1 MDSDKR
7 KVKQIAGLIV
17 FTMLVYTV
25 FTNYEKVFAGI
36 AFLWDLI
43 FPFVLGAAIAFL
55 LNLPMRGI
63 EKLLKKLMIWIHGK
77 AAVRGNV
84 KNGDAKKNRKNN
96 STTSAAERLLRPV
109 SLLLTFGCVIAVISI
124 VIGVVLPQLINT
136 MESIGQAFMAWLPQF
151 QAWLQNTFADNPE
164 IEKYIGDIRIDWVAV
179 FDSVKNF
186 IFNGATNILSH
197 TFSATM
203 GIISGVTTFFIAVVF
218 ACYILMQK
226 EKLESQARRIIKVT
240 FRAETVEKINYVAS
254 LTHRIFCSFITGQC
268 LEACILGFM
277 FFVCMLIFRLPY
289 ALLIAVL
296 IAFTALIPIVGAF
309 IGCIVGALLILL
321 IDPFKA
327 LFFVIMFLVLQ
338 QIEGNLIYPHVVGGS
353 VGLPSI
359 WVLMAVTIGGSLMGI
374 VGMLVF
380 IPLVSVIYSL
390 IGSWVRQREKC

>member
-17 FTMLVYTV
+17 FTMLVYTI
-25 FTNYEKVFAGI
+25 FINYEKVFAGI
-36 AFLWDLI
+36 EFLWDLI

-63 EKLLKKLMIWIHGK
+63 EKLLRKLTLWFQGRL
-77 AAVRGNV
+77 AARGNV
-84 KNGDAKKNRKNN
+84 KNDNATG
-96 STTSAAERLLRPV
+96 RLLRPV

-124 VIGVVLPQLINT
+124 VIGVVLPQLVST

-151 QAWLQNTFADNPE
+151 QDWLQNTFADNPE
-164 IEKYIGDIRIDWVAV
+164 IEKYIGDIQIDWVAV

-240 FRAETVEKINYVAS
+240 FSEKTVGKIDYVAS

-338 QIEGNLIYPHVVGGS
+338 QIEGNLIYPHVVGSS

-374 VGMLVF
+374 VGMLIF

-390 IGSWVRQREKC
+390 IGSWVRQRENCGN

>member
-1 MDSDKR
+1 M
-7 KVKQIAGLIV
+7 
-17 FTMLVYTV
+17 
-25 FTNYEKVFAGI
+25 
-36 AFLWDLI
+36 
-43 FPFVLGAAIAFL
+43 
-55 LNLPMRGI
+55 
-63 EKLLKKLMIWIHGK
+63 
-77 AAVRGNV
+77 
-84 KNGDAKKNRKNN
+84 
-96 STTSAAERLLRPV
+96 
-109 SLLLTFGCVIAVISI
+109 
-124 VIGVVLPQLINT
+124 
-136 MESIGQAFMAWLPQF
+136 
-151 QAWLQNTFADNPE
+151 
-164 IEKYIGDIRIDWVAV
+164 

-390 IGSWVRQREKC
+390 IGSWVRQKEKC